1 MFGHGIRGFW
11 LSVAV
16 ALLTLGNA
24 ALTYGDTAIPVVKVN
39 FQDQYEESGKKLEE
53 KTSTPS
59 TKVEDKVEAP
69 KDKGKVNDVLTNRQ
83 FSELLKMLA
92 KC

>member
-1 MFGHGIRGFW
+1 MQTI
-11 LSVAV
+11 VTV
-16 ALLTLGNA
+16 EK
-24 ALTYGDTAIPVVKVN
+24 TA
-39 FQDQYEESGKKLEE
+39 EESGKKLEE

-59 TKVEDKVEAP
+59 TKVEEKVEAP

-83 FSELLKMLA
+83 FSELLKMIA